1 MKEVP
6 KKDKK
11 KLKKAKSDTFKI
23 VLTALLTSMFT
34 GFVSYFL
41 MFSQLKEE
49 QNYWKTRTKAEK
61 VSQLLEK
68 QIEIFDNVNS
78 GILLTEVLAKDFKLY
93 SAKFM
98 STIEL
103 SLAGGK
109 NSTNEESEILNN
121 KAIEYHK
128 QINQLATDI
137 QMSEMYFGAK
147 VDSLINPLSESL
159 NSNYQN
165 NLILGDTT
173 RLKGYKNVTEYF
185 KRDFNTTK
193 ELSENR
199 LKILKAMRSEIDSTA
214 EILYGDYLKN

>member
-1 MKEVP
+1 MSR
-6 KKDKK
+6 KDKK
-11 KLKKAKSDTFKI
+11 KFKKGKSDTFKI
-23 VLTALLTSMFT
+23 VLTALLTSLFT
-34 GFVSYFL
+34 GFVSYL
-41 MFSQLKEE
+41 LIFSQLREE

-61 VSQLLEK
+61 ISQLLEK

-98 STIEL
+98 SSIEL
-103 SLAGGK
+103 SLASGK
-109 NSTNEESEILNN
+109 SLSNDESEILNN

-128 QINQLATDI
+128 QINQLATDL
-137 QMSEMYFGAK
+137 QMSEMYFGSDI
-147 VDSLINPLSESL
+147 DSLINPLSESL

-173 RLKGYKNVTEYF
+173 RLTGYKNVMEYF

-199 LKILKAMRSEIDSTA
+199 LKILKAMRNEIDSTSG
-214 EILYGDYLKN
+214 ILYGNYLKN

>member
-1 MKEVP
+1 M
-6 KKDKK
+6 
-11 KLKKAKSDTFKI
+11 
-23 VLTALLTSMFT
+23 
-34 GFVSYFL
+34 
-41 MFSQLKEE
+41 
-49 QNYWKTRTKAEK
+49 
-61 VSQLLEK
+61 
-68 QIEIFDNVNS
+68 
-78 GILLTEVLAKDFKLY
+78 
-93 SAKFM
+93 
-98 STIEL
+98 
-103 SLAGGK
+103 
-109 NSTNEESEILNN
+109 
-121 KAIEYHK
+121 
-128 QINQLATDI
+128 ATDI